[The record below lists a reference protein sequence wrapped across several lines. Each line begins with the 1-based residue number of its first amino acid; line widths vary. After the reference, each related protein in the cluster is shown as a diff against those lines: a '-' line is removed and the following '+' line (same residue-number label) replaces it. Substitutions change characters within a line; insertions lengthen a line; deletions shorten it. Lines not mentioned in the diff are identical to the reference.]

1 MALTDLAAIGG
12 LAAIRGMVAL
22 TDPVFITG
30 PAAIGGMVALTDPV
44 AITGLAGTKAMVVI
58 MGTAGTTGMEIRTAP
73 ESLSA
78 RGGDHVG
85 GVRRHTPIIH
95 TTLTIQRRLL

>member
-58 MGTAGTTGMEIRTAP
+58 MGTAGTTGMEIRI
-73 ESLSA
+73 EHVSLSA
-78 RGGDHVG
+78 LDGDPGG
-85 GVRRHTPIIH
+85 GVRRRTPTIH
-95 TTLTIQRRLL
+95 TTRAIQRRRL